1 MKILVMDHDAMTASA
16 LESRL
21 APLGHSVEIYTG
33 IPDETANPVLQQG
46 WDVIFLDP
54 APLTN
59 LRPLVMNIRRNNR
72 RTAFVILLSDTL
84 SFDDAV
90 ASGFNDHLYKPLD
103 ANMMLDKI
111 DNAASLL
118 AVYRQLANDSEDF
131 PSAGGVISKSAFN
144 QLFLSS
150 MDRADR
156 YGEKAH
162 VLFISAD
169 NFKQI
174 QSDFG
179 MYEANLV
186 TARLASHLVRLRR
199 QTDIIAQTKQNEYAL
214 LLLRPM
220 TESEPVEAAH
230 RFAESLSKCTD
241 LPSNARMSVDIKVS
255 LMRLPT
261 GEHGVER
268 KMSILPPI

>member
-1 MKILVMDHDAMTASA
+1 MKILVMDHDTMTASA

-21 APLGHSVEIYTG
+21 APLGHSVETYTSA
-33 IPDETANPVLQQG
+33 PDETANPVLQQG
-46 WDVIFLDP
+46 WDIIFLDP

-59 LRPLVMNIRRNNR
+59 LRPLILNIRRNSR
-72 RTAFVILLSDTL
+72 RATFIILLSDTL
-84 SFDDAV
+84 SFEDAI
-90 ASGFNDHLYKPLD
+90 AAGCNDHVYKPLD
-103 ANMMLDKI
+103 ANVLLDKV
-111 DNAASLL
+111 DNAARLL
-118 AVYRQLANDSEDF
+118 SVYRQLSDDREDF

-144 QLFLSS
+144 QLFLSA

-179 MYEANLV
+179 MYESNLV
-186 TARLASHLVRLRR
+186 TAKLASHLVRLRR

-241 LPSNARMSVDIKVS
+241 LPSNARMSVDLRIS

-268 KMSILPPI
+268 RMSVLPKV